1 MYVRCPISDF
11 DDPRNFIVGRILEVD
26 DFTENVTV
34 AFLDPFGFRN
44 YYENIAE
51 EEELPYDYVKRCTL
65 HRESY
70 VTYRGNRY
78 TILSAVK
85 DDEWYYYYLK
95 EEFTD
100 KVIKV
105 REDIIDAPFNG
116 GRISPAEQLRSYEF
130 QNPAWYFGRNVVSK
144 TVKVLDNSVFGFK
157 ELAGCKIFLK
167 EHQLR
172 TIMRCLQEK
181 NCRVMLAD
189 EVGMGKTIEAA
200 SVLKVYTLHNSNKRI
215 LIAVPRPLVAQWRA
229 ELLIKFEIIPG
240 NNVND
245 NYIEL
250 IAEEDIEEYINSR
263 WDFVIVDEA
272 HKFLANKRLYT
283 CVHSLSKRSE
293 NILLLSATPVQQK
306 KEAYLALL
314 QLIMPEKYDQ
324 FSIED
329 FQTLVEKQKGITKRT
344 YLVLQD
350 FDDYIDNI
358 ADTLEDGEDP
368 LENDDCTDLFDDIK
382 NGLIRISKLIKDEGF
397 NKVLSEINLESE
409 DYGKGAIQETLL
421 YVCENYQLE
430 KNIIRNRRRYM
441 EGELPHRTVREIEY
455 ALNPDKNTYE
465 HTTYEAIV
473 DWISGQEISAK
484 KFEKYYIP
492 LLTAFFSSSWAFNKE
507 IEQQRKNGLD
517 IDQDVVENAKEWLSA
532 EEWMLGEFDN
542 VLAEPYN
549 YSSRIL
555 GIVDFIDQEIY
566 EEKVVVF
573 TNYAETFEK
582 YGQVLRAYFG
592 EEKIALFNKNMNE
605 EELELSIYRFQNEDG
620 CKILLCDET
629 GGEGRNLQ
637 GADYVIHIDLPWDAN
652 AIEQRIGRL
661 DRLGRPADKDV
672 CSVVTY
678 AKDTLEEELYN
689 FWNKGLNIFTQ
700 SLSGLEIIMNEINAS
715 IIHAVTSDF
724 RYGISNAIN
733 EIIESSQR
741 MEKEVREEQHFDSAA
756 FIYATLNQE
765 LKRLLHYYTSNENE
779 LFANTMM
786 GWANLAGLKG
796 KFGKD
801 GVVRFNESSF
811 SIKSAENSMLIP
823 PNWMEYVNRAS
834 NVFSRR
840 IRELYEERAGNK
852 TSTGGREIVGTF
864 NREISVENDYLHFFA
879 PGDEVFDCIVD
890 NAMNSYKGTCTA
902 IAVEA
907 DFEWR
912 GIVYTWNLY
921 PNEQLLLEN
930 GIPLT
935 AIRQYKSYI
944 SADQVITPISTQ
956 KYEHV
961 PTDKVLKLIDAISRE
976 STSEIRRGVVHL
988 GRRAVKTDGLHI
1000 KERYGCSNIDWFRQV
1015 YPEDKWINFVSASMK
1030 IAKNQVKEKV
1040 KASSNLKQA
1049 AASIEQTLNAEVAQ
1063 AKFFGVDVGEI
1074 EQKKQVYATVLEA
1087 LRTTRVELEAA
1098 AFVMVRKTHE

>member
-1 MYVRCPISDF
+1 MYVRCPIADF
-11 DDPRNFIVGRILEVD
+11 DDPRNFIVGKILERD
-26 DFTENVTV
+26 DFTEKVTV
-34 AFLDPFGFRN
+34 SFLDPFGFRN
-44 YYENIAE
+44 YYESIPEKA
-51 EEELPYDYVKRCTL
+51 ELPYDYVKRCTL

-70 VTYRGNRY
+70 VTYRENRY
-78 TILSAVK
+78 TILSTIK
-85 DDEWYYYYLK
+85 DEDWYYYYLK

-105 REDIIDAPFNG
+105 REDVVDAPFNG

-130 QNPAWYFGRNVVSK
+130 QNPAWYFGRNIVSK

-215 LIAVPRPLVAQWRA
+215 LIAVPRALVAQWRA

-240 NNVND
+240 NDAND
-245 NYIEL
+245 NYVEL
-250 IAEEDIEEYINSR
+250 IAEEDIEKYINSR
-263 WDFVIVDEA
+263 WDFVVADEA
-272 HKFLANKRLYT
+272 HKLLANKRLYT
-283 CVHSLSKRSE
+283 YFHSLSKRSE

-306 KEAYLALL
+306 REEYLALL
-314 QLIMPEKYDQ
+314 QLIMPDKYDH
-324 FSIED
+324 FSIDD
-329 FQTLVEKQKGITKRT
+329 FQILVEKQKNITKST

-350 FDDYIDNI
+350 FDDYTDNI
-358 ADTLEDGEDP
+358 ADALEDGESP
-368 LENDDCTDLFDDIK
+368 IENDDCTDLFDDIK
-382 NGLIRISKLIKDEGF
+382 NGLKKISKLIDDEGF
-397 NKVLSEINLESE
+397 DKVLSGISLESE
-409 DYGKGAIQETLL
+409 DYGKGAIQEALL

-441 EGELPHRTVREIEY
+441 EEELPHRTVREIEY
-455 ALNPDKNTYE
+455 ELNPDKNTYE

-473 DWISGQEISAK
+473 DWISGQEISSQD
-484 KFEKYYIP
+484 FEKYYIP

-507 IEQQRKNGLD
+507 IDHQRRSGLL
-517 IDQDVVENAKEWLSA
+517 INEDVEENAKEWLNA
-532 EEWMLGEFDN
+532 EEWMLKELDN

-555 GIVDFIDQEIY
+555 SIVDFIDQEIY

-582 YGQVLRAYFG
+582 YGQVLRSYFG
-592 EEKIALFNKNMNE
+592 EDKIALFNKHMNE
-605 EELELSIYRFQNEDG
+605 EELELSIYRFQNDDE

-700 SLSGLEIIMNEINAS
+700 SLSGLEIIMNEINES

-733 EIIESSQR
+733 EIIESSQK

-796 KFGKD
+796 QFKKD
-801 GVVRFNESSF
+801 GIVRFNESSF

-823 PNWMEYVNRAS
+823 PNWLEYVNRTS
-834 NVFSRR
+834 NAFSRR
-840 IRELYEERAGNK
+840 IRELYEER
-852 TSTGGREIVGTF
+852 TGKKSLGESREIVGTF
-864 NREISVENDYLHFFA
+864 DRKLSIENDYLHFFA

-890 NAMNSYKGTCTA
+890 NAMKSYKGTCTA
-902 IAVEA
+902 FALES
-907 DFEWR
+907 DFDWR
-912 GIVYTWNLY
+912 GIVYTWNMY

-930 GIPLT
+930 GIPIT
-935 AIRQYKSYI
+935 AIRQYKSYV
-944 SADQVITPISTQ
+944 SADQVITPISIQ

-961 PTDKVLKLIDAISRE
+961 PVDKVVKLIDVISRE
-976 STSEIRRGVVHL
+976 TTSEIRRDVVHL
-988 GRRAVKTDGLHI
+988 GRRSVKTDELHI

-1015 YPEDKWINFVSASMK
+1015 YPEDKWINFVTSSMK
-1030 IAKNQVKEKV
+1030 AAKNQVKEKMKV
-1040 KASSNLKQA
+1040 SSNLKQA
-1049 AASIEQTLNAEVAQ
+1049 AASVEQTLNAEVAQ
-1063 AKFFGVDVGEI
+1063 AKFFGVDAGEI
-1074 EQKKQVYATVLEA
+1074 EQKKKTYEIVLEA

-1098 AFVMVRKTHE
+1098 AFVMVRKTHD